1 MTALQQIEKIK
12 LLDPNTLLGALY
24 YLAIFLLLA
33 ILGARLL
40 YLAVARLLA
49 RDRQGMIDR
58 TVASFLS
65 QLGQVGIYLVA
76 LIIYAH
82 LIPALHS
89 LGTALLTGVSV
100 ASIVVGLAAQSTLG
114 NLIAGISLLLYRP
127 FRLGDQVQVN
137 APGGKETGVI
147 ERLTLG
153 YTVLR
158 TGDNRQVIVPNSTMA
173 SQVTINLTTQ
183 DPQTV
188 VTVPVRIGYRAG
200 LDRARALLMEI
211 ARSHPQVQEV
221 LDCPVTQL
229 GDSGVE
235 LSLRARCA
243 DPGAAQQVKFDLYE
257 QAKKRFDREGIE
269 IPLPYTNVILK
280 RDGDPRGQER

>member
-1 MTALQQIEKIK
+1 MTTLQEIEKIK

-40 YLAVARLLA
+40 HLAVTRLLA
-49 RDRQGMIDR
+49 RDRQGTIDR

-76 LIIYAH
+76 VIVYAH
-82 LIPALHS
+82 LVPALHS

-100 ASIVVGLAAQSTLG
+100 ASIVIGLAAQSTLG
-114 NLIAGISLLLYRP
+114 NLIAGVSLLLYRP

-153 YTVLR
+153 YTILR
-158 TGDNRQVIVPNSTMA
+158 TGDKRQIVVPNSTMA
-173 SQVTINLTTQ
+173 SQVTINLTAQ
-183 DPQTV
+183 DPRTM
-188 VTVPVRIGYRAG
+188 VTVPIRIAYDAG
-200 LDRARALLMEI
+200 LDRARELLLEI

-221 LDCPVTQL
+221 VDCPVTQL
-229 GDSGVE
+229 ADSGVE

-243 DPGAAQQVKFDLYE
+243 DPGAAQQVEFDLYE
-257 QAKKRFDREGIE
+257 QAKKQFDREGIE
-269 IPLPYTNVILK
+269 IPFPYTNVILK
-280 RDGDPRGQER
+280 GDGDTGRQEG

>member
-1 MTALQQIEKIK
+1 
-12 LLDPNTLLGALY
+12 
-24 YLAIFLLLA
+24 
-33 ILGARLL
+33 
-40 YLAVARLLA
+40 
-49 RDRQGMIDR
+49 
-58 TVASFLS
+58 
-65 QLGQVGIYLVA
+65 
-76 LIIYAH
+76 
-82 LIPALHS
+82 
-89 LGTALLTGVSV
+89 
-100 ASIVVGLAAQSTLG
+100 
-114 NLIAGISLLLYRP
+114 
-127 FRLGDQVQVN
+127 
-137 APGGKETGVI
+137 
-147 ERLTLG
+147 
-153 YTVLR
+153 LR